1 MNTDTMSTSP
11 STHDYADVSD
21 DILAEVFRAKRKY
34 PRSFNS
40 AHEGYAVVLEEMDE
54 LKAHVWAKQS
64 ERDLV
69 EMRKEAIQAA
79 AMLLRFAAE
88 CCGPVKGRI

>member
-1 MNTDTMSTSP
+1 MNIDTMSASP
-11 STHDYADVSD
+11 STRAYADASD
-21 DILAEVFRAKRKY
+21 DILAEVFRAKFIW
-34 PRSFNS
+34 PRNFAS

-88 CCGPVKGRI
+88 CCGPVTGRI